1 MAQGAEAA
9 VICASF
15 GDVAFGEDVGV
26 QCVDDGVGLCKGYA
40 CAVDE
45 VYGLEGGVGFYDVL
59 PGATAVA
66 KRAAAGRN
74 RLALSFPDLKKRFYE
89 LNYPEKSCK

>member
-1 MAQGAEAA
+1 VGG
-9 VICASF
+9 F
-15 GDVAFGEDVGV
+15 GDGADEGGV
-26 QCVDDGVGLCKGYA
+26 

-66 KRAAAGRN
+66 KRAAARQN
-74 RLALSFPDLKKRFYE
+74 RLTLSFPDLKKRFYE
-89 LNYPEKSCK
+89 RKLP

>member
-1 MAQGAEAA
+1 MAEGG
-9 VICASF
+9 F
-15 GDVAFGEDVGV
+15 GDGADEGGVCEGEAV
-26 QCVDDGVGLCKGYA
+26 

-66 KRAAAGRN
+66 KRAAAGQN
-74 RLALSFPDLKKRFYE
+74 RLALSFPDLKKRV
-89 LNYPEKSCK
+89 SG